1 MLTVFYFTYTYFV
14 VSDYLMGLCGF
25 IFRHYGRNLS
35 LFFGSYTLKLVVA
48 SLAIS
53 IVPLAAIVVDL
64 FSYDGARLQAEILV
78 DVSAA
83 LLGVAISAFFIG
95 RSLLRPFGT
104 LLRAMTEVARG
115 ELDIQVPVTSND
127 EVGELTGQFNRMVQ
141 DLRERVQI
149 RETFGRYV
157 DESVASTI
165 LRRQGEGTLAGETGE
180 ATILFTDIAGFTT
193 IAEYLAPQELVAVLN
208 DYLETVLAPIRAH
221 GGVVNTFIGDGLFAS
236 FNMPLACEGHAV
248 AALRAAIDI
257 QRAVTSRT
265 FGDQGMA
272 LDTRIGISTGSVIGG
287 SVGAGQRLSYT
298 LLGDTVN
305 LAARLEELNKQY
317 HTRILVSES
326 TRDACGEH
334 FIFTGLGSVTGA
346 AAAMPSRSSASTPRV
361 RERVHERSGLSSDQ
375 LKLQARA
382 RELAAGP
389 VTKRA
394 AEVDRTEQYPWE
406 DVELLKDAR
415 LIGMTIPQQYGG
427 QGKGWLDAVLA
438 IEALSAACAVT
449 GRIAV
454 ETNMGAISAVMAYGS
469 EEQKKMAADMVLA
482 GDKPAICITQPE
494 AESDANGITT
504 RADKKGNRYVVNGRK
519 HWITGGGVSRLHLIF
534 AKVFD
539 EKGNEEGIGG
549 FLAIRDETV
558 GLKITKR
565 EPTMGLRGIPEA
577 VIDFEEMELP
587 PSALVIPPRGL
598 KKGFAD
604 LMTAYNSQRVGAA
617 TVALGIAQGA
627 YQLALDWSE
636 ERHQFGRPINE
647 FQGLQWKLADMSIKL
662 SAAQAL
668 VITPRAAA
676 KAAFPTCCWPRRPRY
691 SRRKTPSRS

>member
-1 MLTVFYFTYTYFV
+1 M
-14 VSDYLMGLCGF
+14 
-25 IFRHYGRNLS
+25 N
-35 LFFGSYTLKLVVA
+35 A
-48 SLAIS
+48 
-53 IVPLAAIVVDL
+53 
-64 FSYDGARLQAEILV
+64 
-78 DVSAA
+78 
-83 LLGVAISAFFIG
+83 
-95 RSLLRPFGT
+95 
-104 LLRAMTEVARG
+104 
-115 ELDIQVPVTSND
+115 
-127 EVGELTGQFNRMVQ
+127 
-141 DLRERVQI
+141 
-149 RETFGRYV
+149 
-157 DESVASTI
+157 
-165 LRRQGEGTLAGETGE
+165 
-180 ATILFTDIAGFTT
+180 
-193 IAEYLAPQELVAVLN
+193 
-208 DYLETVLAPIRAH
+208 
-221 GGVVNTFIGDGLFAS
+221 
-236 FNMPLACEGHAV
+236 
-248 AALRAAIDI
+248 
-257 QRAVTSRT
+257 
-265 FGDQGMA
+265 
-272 LDTRIGISTGSVIGG
+272 
-287 SVGAGQRLSYT
+287 
-298 LLGDTVN
+298 
-305 LAARLEELNKQY
+305 
-317 HTRILVSES
+317 
-326 TRDACGEH
+326 
-334 FIFTGLGSVTGA
+334 
-346 AAAMPSRSSASTPRV
+346 
-361 RERVHERSGLSSDQ
+361 SGLSSDQ

-394 AEVDRTEQYPWE
+394 AEVDRTEQYPW
-406 DVELLKDAR
+406 DNVELLKDAR
-415 LIGMTIPQQYGG
+415 LIGMTIPKQYGG

-482 GDKPAICITQPE
+482 GDKPAICITEPE
-494 AESDANGITT
+494 AGSDANGMTT

-636 ERHQFGRPINE
+636 KRHQFGRPINE
-647 FQGLQWKLADMSIKL
+647 FQGLQWKLADMS
-662 SAAQAL
+662 
-668 VITPRAAA
+668 
-676 KAAFPTCCWPRRPRY
+676 
-691 SRRKTPSRS
+691 